1 MDKFEAKV
9 INAVGKLEKEGKI
22 VGLEDPMAFD
32 TEEELEKKK
41 ATWNEIFLRCPDFA
55 DYVINVYMNPNG
67 EKTLSKLPSILN
79 KVIDI
84 VADTTAKEIAEEV
97 LSGSAI
103 Q

>member
-1 MDKFEAKV
+1 MILMETNKNENLVNPMVMDSENDLNAK
-9 INAVGKLEKEGKI
+9 K
-22 VGLEDPMAFD
+22 D
-32 TEEELEKKK
+32 
-41 ATWNEIFLRCPDFA
+41 TWNEIFLRCPDFA
-55 DYVINVYMNPNG
+55 DYVISVYKNPNG
-67 EKTLSKLPSILN
+67 EKTLNKLPSILN